1 MGIRML
7 APPPTAY
14 RILYKRSRMR
24 RYDTETP
31 GCWEQPRADRAG
43 IG

>member
-1 MGIRML
+1 ML

-14 RILYKRSRMR
+14 LMLYKRSRIR

-31 GCWEQPRADRAG
+31 GAWKPL
-43 IG
+43 